1 MAISMSTAR
10 TYTMS
15 VVILRMNPTIQLCS
29 SSCQEICMMD
39 DMPKKTDSKE
49 RMIAAARR
57 LFREHGYLGTA
68 LSDVVTESA
77 APRGSIYFH
86 FPGGKEE
93 LASEV
98 TLLHASDR
106 IADINRAAATTT
118 TAAQLIEVFMGRERD
133 DLVSSNYREGC
144 AVAPIVIESTPAS
157 DVLSDAARRAFQDLI
172 TTLAARFTEKGL
184 PHKRAVQLATNVWTS
199 VEGALILSRVLHS
212 PEPFD
217 LAIAQLAATA
227 GSEATAV
234 THRTRKGT

>member
-1 MAISMSTAR
+1 
-10 TYTMS
+10 MS
-15 VVILRMNPTIQLCS
+15 VVILTSNADATKEPML
-29 SSCQEICMMD
+29 CQELCMMD

-49 RMIAAARR
+49 RMVVAARR

-98 TLLHASDR
+98 TLLHASVR
-106 IADINRAAATTT
+106 IADINRAAATTA
-118 TAAQLIEVFMGRERD
+118 TAAQLIEVFMRRERD
-133 DLVSSNYREGC
+133 DLVASNYREGC

-172 TTLAARFTEKGL
+172 TTLAARLTEKGL

-199 VEGALILSRVLHS
+199 VEGALILSRVLRS

-217 LAIAQLAATA
+217 VAIGLLTAAADADALTDQA
-227 GSEATAV
+227 GAD
-234 THRTRKGT
+234 R

>member
-1 MAISMSTAR
+1 
-10 TYTMS
+10 
-15 VVILRMNPTIQLCS
+15 
-29 SSCQEICMMD
+29 MMG
-39 DMPKKTDSKE
+39 DMPKRSDSKN

-98 TLLHASDR
+98 TLLHASVR
-106 IADINRAAATTT
+106 IADINRAAAGTT

-133 DLVSSNYREGC
+133 DLVASGYRLGC
-144 AVAPIVIESTPAS
+144 AVAPVVLESTPAS
-157 DVLSDAARRAFQDLI
+157 DQLSDATRRAFHDVI
-172 TTLAARFTEKGL
+172 ATLSARLTERGL
-184 PHKRAVQLATNVWTS
+184 PRERAAQLATNVWTS
-199 VEGALILSRVLHS
+199 VEGALIVSRALRS

-217 LAIAQLAATA
+217 MAIGLLIAAA
-227 GSEATAV
+227 EADDNV
-234 THRTRKGT
+234 VD